1 MIAFQVPGKPLAFA
15 RMRTN
20 GKRHFVPAPQ
30 RGYAEMIALHARKAM
45 AGLDMLDGPLRLT
58 VRATY
63 EYPLSWS
70 AKKRAETL
78 WKTSRPDADNILKL
92 AKDSMNGIVYSDD
105 ALVAEETVQKKYG
118 PVASLAV
125 SVERIV

>member
-1 MIAFQVPGKPLAFA
+1 
-15 RMRTN
+15 MRTN

-30 RGYAEMIALHARKAM
+30 RGYAETIALHARKAM

-70 AKKRAETL
+70 AKKRAETP
-78 WKTSRPDADNILKL
+78 WKTSRSDADNT
-92 AKDSMNGIVYSDD
+92 AKICMDSMNGIVYRDD
-105 ALVAEETVQKKYG
+105 ALIVDLNVQKKYG